1 MPSEDGCI
9 LKLFVTC
16 SSGDDVTFQTSSSLH
31 SATMRLLTT
40 ALGALAVASAA
51 STPTAAT
58 AYVDPVPL
66 NTTQCLESIRRL
78 SLSAYSLDH
87 DPDRL
92 RIGVQNA
99 DVAAVLPEAVD
110 ILPTQ
115 IIPPR
120 TKNSSDGGQPIIR
133 RDVPI
138 VNEQVVFLTGIGA
151 TQELIATASSLD
163 ALLDDQIDRVA
174 NLVGQVGLL
183 EELLTSPSTTDGEEE
198 LRMRA
203 AAAEAAITKAEMEL
217 EVARAKD
224 EEEYVRTTNEA
235 ELMQMQRSE
244 DLTLQ
249 RLAKEDEAARV
260 RAEEAMRFKL
270 EAAQKVEQARAESA
284 EALSAV
290 EHERALL
297 IQRAAE
303 EAKVKTTRSIA
314 AAKAQAERENEGL
327 YLRRLKAK
335 MEQTRQKNIAIVHAL
350 AGHFA
355 SSMTWAAKHPR
366 QVFVFV
372 GYLSLIFAAI
382 FAAREAARLCRLLL
396 EASIG
401 KPRLVRET
409 SCASLPR
416 SIVSAML
423 NLFRRQKTG
432 DDHIDEIFQDVV
444 LSDPLKDRVI
454 TLAKAARNA
463 KRHDAPYR
471 HVLLYGAPGTG
482 KTMVA
487 KKLAQSTGMDFALMS
502 GGDVGPLG
510 SDAVSQIHS
519 LFRWAK
525 MSHKGLLLLVDEA
538 EAFLGNRKHSK
549 MSENAHNALNALLY
563 HTGGERRD
571 FLLVLAT
578 NRAEDLDE
586 AVLDRCDE
594 SLLFG
599 LPDAESRQRLI
610 TQYYEAFVKDEVVK
624 NHELATSLGSHIRS
638 YMTQEEPLRLRI
650 NDDVMD
656 EEQLRSI
663 VAGTEGFIGRE
674 IGKLMVAIQAILY
687 SSDTGKLTKDMVQ
700 TIAEIKVDEHREK
713 LRMTAGDTVSEPAFA
728 EKQEIEEDEDG
739 TLRLISDDG
748 DSDDDEARSVK
759 ELVEAFDEKTP
770 DPQQARQAGRRA
782 LARVAASS
790 SSSRPGI
797 HGRTLFLQGSTS
809 AS

>member
-1 MPSEDGCI
+1 M
-9 LKLFVTC
+9 T
-16 SSGDDVTFQTSSSLH
+16 TSSLV
-31 SATMRLLTT
+31 ATMRLLMA
-40 ALGALAVASAA
+40 ALALPLDLAVASAA
-51 STPTAAT
+51 TTPTATA
-58 AYVDPVPL
+58 AYVDPVSL

-78 SLSAYSLDH
+78 PLTTYRLDH

-92 RIGVQNA
+92 RIGLQSV

-115 IIPPR
+115 IIPPLA
-120 TKNSSDGGQPIIR
+120 KNSSGGPIIR

-138 VNEQVVFLTGIGA
+138 VNEQVVFLTGVGA
-151 TQELIATASSLD
+151 TQELIAMVSSLD
-163 ALLDDQIDRVA
+163 ALLQNQIDRLA
-174 NLVGQVGLL
+174 NLASQVGLL
-183 EELLTSPSTTDGEEE
+183 EELMTSPSTTDGEEE

-203 AAAEAAITKAEMEL
+203 AAAEAAIAKAEMEL

-224 EEEYVRTTNEA
+224 EEEYIRATIEA
-235 ELMQMQRSE
+235 ELVQVQRSE
-244 DLTLQ
+244 ELTLQ

-260 RAEEAMRFKL
+260 RAEEAMRLKL

-284 EALSAV
+284 EALSAI

-297 IQRAAE
+297 IQKTAE
-303 EAKVKTTRSIA
+303 EAKVKTAKAIA

-335 MEQTRQKNIAIVHAL
+335 MEQTRQKNIAIIHAL

-355 SSMTWAAKHPR
+355 SSMTWAAKHPC

-416 SIVSAML
+416 SVVSAIL
-423 NLFRRQKTG
+423 DLFRRQKTG
-432 DDHIDEIFQDVV
+432 DECIDEIFQDVV
-444 LSDPLKDRVI
+444 LSDPLKDRVV
-454 TLAKAARNA
+454 TLAKAARSA

-502 GGDVGPLG
+502 GGDVGPLQA
-510 SDAVSQIHS
+510 DAVTQLHS

-525 MSHKGLLLLVDEA
+525 MSRKGLLLFVDEA

-549 MSENAHNALNALLY
+549 MSENTHNALNALLY

-610 TQYYEAFVKDEVVK
+610 AQYYEAFVKDEVVK
-624 NHELATSLGSHIRS
+624 NNELATSLCSRIRS
-638 YMTQEEPLRLRI
+638 YMTQEDPFRLRI

-656 EEQLRSI
+656 EEQLWSI
-663 VAGTEGFIGRE
+663 VAATEGFSGRE
-674 IGKLMVAIQAILY
+674 IGKLMVAVQANLY
-687 SSDTGKLTKDMVQ
+687 SSDSGKLTKDMVQ
-700 TIAEIKVDEHREK
+700 NIAEIKVDEHREK
-713 LRMTAGDTVSEPAFA
+713 LRMAAGDVVSVPAFA
-728 EKQEIEEDEDG
+728 EKHELEEEDDG
-739 TLRLISDDG
+739 TLRLINGDG
-748 DSDDDEARSVK
+748 DTDDDDEEEEMSVK
-759 ELVEAFDEKTP
+759 ELVETLEVKTP

-782 LARVAASS
+782 LARAAASS

-797 HGRTLFLQGSTS
+797 YCRTLFSQGSTS
-809 AS
+809 TS

>member
-1 MPSEDGCI
+1 
-9 LKLFVTC
+9 
-16 SSGDDVTFQTSSSLH
+16 
-31 SATMRLLTT
+31 MRLLPST
-40 ALGALAVASAA
+40 LGALAVA
-51 STPTAAT
+51 PTATAA
-58 AYVDPVPL
+58 AYVDPVLL
-66 NTTQCLESIRRL
+66 NTTDCLESIRHL
-78 SLSAYSLDH
+78 SLTTYRLDH
-87 DPDRL
+87 HPDRL
-92 RIGVQNA
+92 RIGLQSA

-120 TKNSSDGGQPIIR
+120 TKNSSGGPIIR
-133 RDVPI
+133 RDVPT
-138 VNEQVVFLTGIGA
+138 VNDQTVFLTGVGA
-151 TQELIATASSLD
+151 TQELIATVASLD
-163 ALLDDQIDRVA
+163 ALLEDQIDRLA
-174 NLVGQVGLL
+174 NLAGQVELL
-183 EELLTSPSTTDGEEE
+183 EELMTSPSTTDGEEE

-203 AAAEAAITKAEMEL
+203 AAAEAAIAKAEMEL
-217 EVARAKD
+217 EVARARD
-224 EEEYVRTTNEA
+224 EEEYVRATNEA
-235 ELMQMQRSE
+235 ELAQMQRSE
-244 DLTLQ
+244 ELTLQ
-249 RLAKEDEAARV
+249 RLVKEDEAARV
-260 RAEEAMRFKL
+260 RGEEAMRFKL
-270 EAAQKVEQARAESA
+270 EAAQRVEQARAESA
-284 EALSAV
+284 EALSAI

-297 IQRAAE
+297 IQKAAE
-303 EAKVKTTRSIA
+303 EAKVKTARSIA

-335 MEQTRQKNIAIVHAL
+335 MEQTRQKNIAIIHAL
-350 AGHFA
+350 VGHLA

-416 SIVSAML
+416 SMVSAMV
-423 NLFRRQKTG
+423 NLFRRQKTENEC
-432 DDHIDEIFQDVV
+432 IDEIFKDVV
-444 LSDPLKDRVI
+444 LSDPLKDRVV

-510 SDAVSQIHS
+510 SDAVTQIHS
-519 LFRWAK
+519 LFRWAN
-525 MSHKGLLLLVDEA
+525 MSRKGLLLFVDEA

-624 NHELATSLGSHIRS
+624 NNEFATSLGSHIRS
-638 YMTQEEPLRLRI
+638 YLTQEDPFRLRI

-656 EEQLRSI
+656 DEQLGTI
-663 VAGTEGFIGRE
+663 VAATEGFSGRE
-674 IGKLMVAIQAILY
+674 IGKLMIAVQANLY
-687 SSDTGKLTKDMVQ
+687 SSDNGKLTKDMVQ

-713 LRMTAGDTVSEPAFA
+713 LRMTAGDAVSVPAFT
-728 EKQEIEEDEDG
+728 EENDLEEDNDG
-739 TLRLISDDG
+739 TLRLISG
-748 DSDDDEARSVK
+748 YNDSDDDEAVSVK
-759 ELVEAFDEKTP
+759 ELVEAFEEETP

-790 SSSRPGI
+790 SSSRTGI
-797 HGRTLFLQGSTS
+797 HGRTLFSQGSASTS
-809 AS
+809 